1 MYVYI
6 RNDTNITG
14 LDEVEGEGE
23 RENEKKNFALK
34 SVQNAPFENEVFVDG
49 KKVKGPVIGGEW
61 V

>member
-1 MYVYI
+1 M
-6 RNDTNITG
+6 DTNIAVFYKVG
-14 LDEVEGEGE
+14 EEGE
-23 RENEKKNFALK
+23 REGQKIIFALK